1 MSPFRRMK
9 VGRMVSEIRAWNLH
23 GIVSHAKMV
32 AQQVGQIKPVIH
44 PSTNM
49 DIATT
54 DSLKEELINRDPE
67 FRELAREHQKYQE
80 RLSELSALSYQS
92 DEEQLEEI
100 TLKKKKLALKDQMY
114 SMMLQYQKSQSL
126 SH

>member
-1 MSPFRRMK
+1 MQNNPGEVLEPSP
-9 VGRMVSEIRAWNLH
+9 
-23 GIVSHAKMV
+23 
-32 AQQVGQIKPVIH
+32 P
-44 PSTNM
+44 TNNPATLISLKGDMLEM

-67 FRELAREHQKYQE
+67 FRELAREHHKYEE
-80 RLSELSALSYQS
+80 RLSELSALTYPS

-114 SMMLQYQKSQSL
+114 SMMLQYQKTQNL

>member
-1 MSPFRRMK
+1 MEALSSRLQK
-9 VGRMVSEIRAWNLH
+9 QS
-23 GIVSHAKMV
+23 SHSHRLKGDM
-32 AQQVGQIKPVIH
+32 H
-44 PSTNM
+44 DM

-67 FRELAREHQKYQE
+67 FRELAREHHKYEE
-80 RLSELSALSYQS
+80 RLSELSALAYPS
-92 DEEQLEEI
+92 DEEQLEET

-114 SMMLQYQKSQSL
+114 SKMLQYQKAQSL

>member
-1 MSPFRRMK
+1 MEVPSPSPPK
-9 VGRMVSEIRAWNLH
+9 TILPLH
-23 GIVSHAKMV
+23 RLKGDMHE
-32 AQQVGQIKPVIH
+32 
-44 PSTNM
+44 M

-54 DSLKEELINRDPE
+54 DSLKAELINQDPE
-67 FRELAREHQKYQE
+67 FRELAREHHKYEE
-80 RLSELSALSYQS
+80 RLSELSALTYPS

-114 SMMLQYQKSQSL
+114 SMMMQYEKTHSL